1 MTVDMKAAPARVA
14 ALVVTYNRRALLAEC
29 LRAIL
34 AQDVPVEA
42 VVVVD
47 NASTDGT
54 GELFEPGA
62 EFDLPVVGYHRMSEN
77 LGGAGGFK
85 EGLRVARDSGCDWVW
100 LMDDDCIARADTLS
114 ELVRASA
121 IPDGRVSFLASSVFG
136 PEGEPMNVPT
146 VDLRPAENGYPDW
159 YFNLDRGLVEIKSAT
174 FVSLL
179 ISVQAIREVGLP
191 IGSFFIWGDDTEYTS
206 RLTKYYGPAFFVG
219 SSKMLHKRRNA
230 KNLEILNEDNPAR
243 LVNFRRHTRNNL
255 VVIKYYDTRR
265 RLKISV
271 LRNLWHSLTYRVKG
285 SGSLRLRNLRANA
298 VLLGTLD
305 YLLHAYDIEDLTRIV
320 DG

>member
-1 MTVDMKAAPARVA
+1 MKAAPARIA

-54 GELFEPGA
+54 GELFAPGA
-62 EFDLPVVGYHRMSEN
+62 EFDLPVVGYHRMPEN

-100 LMDDDCIARADTLS
+100 LMDDDCIAQPDTLS
-114 ELVRASA
+114 ELVKASA

-146 VDLRPAENGYPDW
+146 VDSRLAENGYPDW

-179 ISVQAIREVGLP
+179 ISVEAIREVGLP
-191 IGSFFIWGDDTEYTS
+191 IGSFFIWGDDVEYTQ
-206 RLTKYYGPAFFVG
+206 RLTRWSAPAYMVG
-219 SSKMLHKRRNA
+219 SSRILHKRANA
-230 KNLEILNEDNPAR
+230 KALDIMVENDPRR
-243 LVNFRRHTRNNL
+243 LRNFFYYTRNNL
-255 VVIKYYDTRR
+255 IAT
-265 RLKISV
+265 SV
-271 LRNLWHSLTYRVKG
+271 YGNRKKVLYRVFV
-285 SGSLRLRNLRANA
+285 NLVRGIRCLFVGRGGTKARFCRAKA
-298 VLLGTLD
+298 VLSGTC
-305 YLLHAYDIEDLTRIV
+305 AYVFHSYDLEDLTEV
-320 DG
+320 LVSKKAV

>member
-1 MTVDMKAAPARVA
+1 MKAAPARVA

-34 AQDVPVEA
+34 AQELPVEA

-54 GELFEPGA
+54 GELFAPGA
-62 EFDLPVVGYHRMSEN
+62 EFDLPVVGYHRMPEN

-100 LMDDDCIARADTLS
+100 LMDDDCIAQPDTLS
-114 ELVRASA
+114 ELVKASA

-136 PEGEPMNVPT
+136 PEGEPMNVPSLDARGT
-146 VDLRPAENGYPDW
+146 KNGYPDW
-159 YFNLDRGLVEIKSAT
+159 YRYLNQGLVKIEKAT

-179 ISVQAIREVGLP
+179 IGVPAIKEVGLP

-206 RLTKYYGPAFFVG
+206 RLTRYYGPAFFVG
-219 SSKMLHKRRNA
+219 NSIIVHNRFNSKKLD
-230 KNLEILNEDNPAR
+230 IINEDDIKR
-243 LVNFRRHTRNNL
+243 LINFRLYIRNNL
-255 VVIKYYDTRR
+255 IVCNNYTNK
-265 RLKISV
+265 
-271 LRNLWHSLTYRVKG
+271 RNLYYNILMNIYHSITYRTKG
-285 SGSLRLRNLRANA
+285 TGTIALKNARANSI
-298 VLLGTLD
+298 LLGTLD
-305 YLLHAYDIEDLTRIV
+305 YIFHRYDLEDLGKIKSI
-320 DG
+320 